1 MLRFLPSISDF
12 QSDRGESLG
21 QGQGQVHVILFLHMV
36 FNSKSHYNHP
46 VRKVIWI
53 GASKLPFFN
62 CLYQK

>member
-1 MLRFLPSISDF
+1 MLRFLPSASDF

-21 QGQGQVHVILFLHMV
+21 QGQVHVILLLYMV
-36 FNSKSHYNHP
+36 FNSRSHYNHP

-62 CLYQK
+62 CLYQQ